1 VLNTSEEL
9 KLSEKSKKIGFLV
22 NPVAGMGGKVGL
34 KGTDGAGIV
43 EKAKKRGAEPVAP
56 ERAIKALKKLEG
68 SDAST
73 FIYTCS
79 DEMGQ
84 SEVEETGLDYEVVCD
99 VKSGETTPEDTK
111 RALESFLEKGID
123 IVLFAGGDGTA
134 TDILEVLDQ
143 EAPMLGIPTG
153 VKMHSA
159 VFANTPEIGGRL
171 VARYLR
177 GDDLPLREAE
187 VVDVDEDAFRQNE
200 LDTDLKGY
208 GKSPYDPRWVQ
219 AAKSPT
225 VTSGSEVEDQGEIA
239 EWIVERMDKDRLYI
253 LGPGTTTRAVA
264 EQLDIPQS
272 TLLGVDLIKDG
283 ELVASDVTE
292 GEILEMLE
300 ENTEAEIIVSP
311 IGQQGF
317 VFGRGN
323 QQISPKVIREVGT
336 DNIRIIA
343 TPNKLAQTPQ
353 LKVDTGD
360 PDLNEELR
368 GYGRV
373 ILGYDIK
380 RPIPVA

>member
-1 VLNTSEEL
+1 M
-9 KLSEKSKKIGFLV
+9 SEKAEKIGFLV

-43 EKAKKRGAEPVAP
+43 EKAEERGAEPVAP
-56 ERAIKALKKLEG
+56 ERAVKALKKLEKSG
-68 SDAST
+68 VSPV
-73 FIYTCS
+73 IYTCS
-79 DEMGQ
+79 DEMGAK
-84 SEVEETGLDYEVVCD
+84 EVEETDLDYQVALD
-99 VKSGETTPEDTK
+99 VEPGGTTPEDTK
-111 RALESFLEKGID
+111 EAVKAFLREGID
-123 IVLFAGGDGTA
+123 IIFFAGGDGTA

-143 EAPMLGIPTG
+143 EVPMLGIPTG

-159 VFANTPEIGGRL
+159 VFANTPEVGGKL

-177 GDDLPLREAE
+177 EGELPLREAE

-200 LDTDLKGY
+200 LETDLKGY

-239 EWIVERMDKDRLYI
+239 EWIVQKMGEDPLYI
-253 LGPGTTTRAVA
+253 LGPGTTTREVA
-264 EQLDIPQS
+264 EKLDISQT
-272 TLLGVDLIKDG
+272 TLLGVDLIKNG
-283 ELVASDVTE
+283 ELISSDVTE
-292 GEILEMLE
+292 KEVLESLE
-300 ENTEAEIIVSP
+300 ENPEAEIIVSP

-323 QQISPKVIREVGT
+323 QQISPEVIGEVGT

-360 PDLNEELR
+360 PDLDEELR

-373 ILGYDIK
+373 ILGYDVK
-380 RPIPVA
+380 RPIPMT